1 MAETYSDQYKE
12 QAFALW
18 YDGNRKISQ
27 KFANSLPEDEK
38 GQRPTFKTI
47 EKWRDDFGWMQRAD
61 ALDGELS
68 RRLQDEV
75 INKRIR
81 MYEEHVEVSN
91 ALILKGKE
99 YLDTHSIE
107 DMGDAIKAI
116 SLGVEIQRVSVGQIE
131 LGQKILRMSDEQ
143 LNKEIYRLM
152 GKSDELEDS
161 EIIDVPAEEEG

>member
-12 QAFALW
+12 QTFILW

-27 KFANSLPEDEK
+27 KFANSLPEDEN

-47 EKWRDDFGWMQRAD
+47 EKWRDEFGWMQRAD

-68 RRLQDEV
+68 RKLQDEV
-75 INKRIR
+75 INKRIK

-91 ALILKGKE
+91 ALIAKGKT
-99 YLDTHSIE
+99 YLETHPIE
-107 DMGDAIKAI
+107 EMSDALKAI

-131 LGQKILRMSDEQ
+131 LGQKILRMSDDQ
-143 LNKEIYRLM
+143 LNKEIYRLL
-152 GKSDELEDS
+152 GRADELEDS
-161 EIIDVPAEEEG
+161 EVIDVPAEES

>member
-12 QAFALW
+12 QTFILW
-18 YDGNRKISQ
+18 YDGNRKISN

-47 EKWRDDFGWMQRAD
+47 EKWRDEYGWMQRAD

-68 RRLQDEV
+68 RQLQDEV

-91 ALILKGKE
+91 SLIAKGKA
-99 YLDTHSIE
+99 YLENHPIDE
-107 DMGDAIKAI
+107 MADALKAI

-143 LNKEIYRLM
+143 LNREIYKLM
-152 GKSDELEDS
+152 GKSDELEEA
-161 EIIDVPAEEEG
+161 EIIDVPKEEE

>member
-12 QAFALW
+12 QTFILW
-18 YDGNRKISQ
+18 YDGNRKISN
-27 KFANSLPEDEK
+27 KFASSLPEDEK

-47 EKWRDDFGWMQRAD
+47 EKWRDEYGWMQRAD

-68 RRLQDEV
+68 RKLQDEV

-91 ALILKGKE
+91 SLIAKGKD
-99 YLDTHSIE
+99 YLENHTIDE
-107 DMGDAIKAI
+107 MADALKAI

-143 LNKEIYRLM
+143 LNREIYKLM
-152 GKSDELEDS
+152 GKSDEMEEA
-161 EIIDVPAEEEG
+161 EIIDVPKEEE

>member
-1 MAETYSDQYKE
+1 MSENYSPHYKE
-12 QAFALW
+12 SVFALW

-27 KFANSLPEDEK
+27 KFANSLPEDEN

-47 EKWRDDFGWMQRAD
+47 EKWRDEFGWMQRAD

-68 RRLQDEV
+68 RKLQDEV
-75 INKRIR
+75 INKRIK

-91 ALILKGKE
+91 SLIAKGKD
-99 YLDTHSIE
+99 YLENHPIE
-107 DMGDAIKAI
+107 EMGDALKAI

-143 LNKEIYRLM
+143 LNREIYKLM
-152 GKSDELEDS
+152 GKSDEIEES
-161 EIIDVPAEEEG
+161 EIIDVPAEES

>member
-12 QAFALW
+12 QTFILW
-18 YDGNRKISQ
+18 YDGNRKISN
-27 KFANSLPEDEK
+27 KFANSLPEDEQ

-47 EKWRDDFGWMQRAD
+47 EKWRDEFGWMQRAD

-68 RRLQDEV
+68 RKLQDEV
-75 INKRIR
+75 INKRIK

-91 ALILKGKE
+91 SLIAKGKD
-99 YLDTHSIE
+99 YLENHPID
-107 DMGDAIKAI
+107 DMADALKAI

-143 LNKEIYRLM
+143 LNREIYKLM
-152 GKSDELEDS
+152 GKSDELED
-161 EIIDVPAEEEG
+161 EIIDVPKEEE

>member
-12 QAFALW
+12 QTFILW
-18 YDGNRKISQ
+18 YDGNRKISN
-27 KFANSLPEDEK
+27 KFANSLPEDEQ

-47 EKWRDDFGWMQRAD
+47 EKWRDEFGWMQRAD

-68 RRLQDEV
+68 RKLQDEV

-91 ALILKGKE
+91 SLIAKGKD
-99 YLDTHSIE
+99 YLENHPID
-107 DMGDAIKAI
+107 DMADALKAI

-143 LNKEIYRLM
+143 LNREIYKLM
-152 GKSDELEDS
+152 GKSDELEDT
-161 EIIDVPAEEEG
+161 EIIDVPAEES

>member
-12 QAFALW
+12 QTFILW
-18 YDGNRKISQ
+18 YDGNRKISN

-47 EKWRDDFGWMQRAD
+47 EKWRDEYGWMQRAD

-68 RRLQDEV
+68 RKLQDEV

-91 ALILKGKE
+91 SLIAKGKD
-99 YLDTHSIE
+99 YLENHPIDE
-107 DMGDAIKAI
+107 MADALKAI
-116 SLGVEIQRVSVGQIE
+116 SLGVEIQRVSVGQVE

-143 LNKEIYRLM
+143 LNREIYKLM
-152 GKSDELEDS
+152 GKSDELDEP
-161 EIIDVPAEEEG
+161 EIIDASTEEV

>member
-12 QAFALW
+12 QTFILW
-18 YDGNRKISQ
+18 YDGNRKISN
-27 KFANSLPEDEK
+27 KFANSLPEDEQ

-47 EKWRDDFGWMQRAD
+47 EKWRDEFGWMQRAD

-68 RRLQDEV
+68 RKLQDEV

-91 ALILKGKE
+91 SLIAKGKD
-99 YLDTHSIE
+99 YLENHPID
-107 DMGDAIKAI
+107 DMADALKAI

-143 LNKEIYRLM
+143 LNREIYKLM
-152 GKSDELEDS
+152 GKSDELED
-161 EIIDVPAEEEG
+161 EIIDVPKEEE

>member
-12 QAFALW
+12 QTFILW

-27 KFANSLPEDEK
+27 KFANSLPEDEN

-47 EKWRDDFGWMQRAD
+47 EKWRDEFGWMQRAD

-68 RRLQDEV
+68 RKLQDEV
-75 INKRIR
+75 INKRIK

-91 ALILKGKE
+91 SLIAKGKD
-99 YLDTHSIE
+99 YLENHPIE
-107 DMGDAIKAI
+107 EMGDALKAI

-143 LNKEIYRLM
+143 LNREIYKLM
-152 GKSDELEDS
+152 GKSDEIEES
-161 EIIDVPAEEEG
+161 EIIDVPAEES